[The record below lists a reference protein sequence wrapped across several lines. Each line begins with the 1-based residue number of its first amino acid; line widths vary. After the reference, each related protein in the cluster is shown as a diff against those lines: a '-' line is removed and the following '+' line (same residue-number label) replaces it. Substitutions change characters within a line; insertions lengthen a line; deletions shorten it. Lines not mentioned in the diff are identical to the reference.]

1 MFRIISGGRGELV
14 GPCMDDGMAIDVVD
28 AGHDAFFELVLLGD
42 PDVAQDRAS
51 ELGEESLDEVQ
62 PRTMLGR
69 EGEREASRW
78 SSVEPG
84 SCFSR
89 YVGGMIIEDQLDRG
103 PGRRNGAER
112 REQFGALSDVVWA
125 SD

>member
-1 MFRIISGGRGELV
+1 
-14 GPCMDDGMAIDVVD
+14 MDDGMAIDVVD
-28 AGHDAFFELVLLGD
+28 AGHDAFFELVLSGD

-51 ELGEESLDEVQ
+51 ELGEEALDEIQ

-69 EGEREASRW
+69 EGEREASRS

-89 YVGGMIIEDQLDRG
+89 YVGG
-103 PGRRNGAER
+103 
-112 REQFGALSDVVWA
+112 
-125 SD
+125 